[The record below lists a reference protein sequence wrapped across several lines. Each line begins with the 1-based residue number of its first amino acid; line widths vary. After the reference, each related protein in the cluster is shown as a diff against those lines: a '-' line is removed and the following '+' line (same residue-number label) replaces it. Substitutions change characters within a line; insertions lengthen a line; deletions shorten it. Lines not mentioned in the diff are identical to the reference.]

1 MPKDKPEKKAK
12 DQPDMN
18 AAPAPSKKAAG
29 KAVTTAAAAS
39 GEVRAKVKKPA
50 KEPAKAAPTTA
61 SAAPAKASPVT
72 AQAEPA
78 VAKETEAPK
87 ADAVAEKHAP
97 VVKVRRQVLTAS
109 EQRMEENKPG
119 GAQPAPVAPAS
130 PAPTASLTPPAAHPV
145 TPAITPA
152 DRHAE
157 SSPAVADDAATAA
170 QQLRDKIVVIK
181 PPIIVKD
188 LAAKLGLKPYQIIH
202 HLMEMNIFTS
212 ANQALEEEVARKLS
226 TKLGFTF
233 EIEKREKG
241 AGLVHAPA
249 KIVEPTK
256 GPVPIAP
263 SELQSRPPV
272 ITFMG
277 HVDHGKT
284 SLLDAIRKAHVA
296 AGEAG
301 GITQHIGAYT
311 VKRGTQTITFL
322 DTPGHEAF
330 TAMRARGANVTDI
343 VVLVVAADD
352 GIMPTTLEAINH
364 ARAAKVQLMVAINK
378 IDLPGANLVRVKGQ
392 LQEQGLVA
400 EEYGGDT
407 IICEVSA
414 TKGIGI
420 EKLLEMMLLQAE
432 ILELRANPRG
442 LSRGTVIEAQ
452 FEQGRGP
459 TSTVLVQQG
468 TLRVGDAILAGP
480 YYGRVKALIN
490 DLGQQVKEAGPSIPV
505 KVLGLDGAP
514 SPGEEYNI
522 LKNEKEAREL
532 AENRR
537 DKLRLGKLEAPPRVT
552 LENLFEAIADEK
564 HKVFKLI
571 IKGDVQGSVEAIV
584 TALKKIDSD
593 KIDLD
598 IVLSSAGAI
607 SESDILLAKASQAV
621 VIGFNTRTDNAAA
634 NAAKREGVQIKLFS
648 IIYELI
654 DQVKEAMAGLLD
666 PELRETALGTALVKQ
681 VFQLSKFPVAGC
693 SVVSGRIVRN
703 ARARVVRKRQ
713 PIYDGQVVTLKRF
726 QDDAAEV
733 RAGLECGIRLG
744 DFNDYLADDT
754 IECYQLEKFAQ
765 AL

>member
-1 MPKDKPEKKAK
+1 
-12 DQPDMN
+12 MN
-18 AAPAPSKKAAG
+18 AAPAPAKKAAG
-29 KAVTTAAAAS
+29 KAASTS
-39 GEVRAKVKKPA
+39 GEAALAESKGENKAKAKKPA
-50 KEPAKAAPTTA
+50 KEPAKAAPL
-61 SAAPAKASPVT
+61 SHP
-72 AQAEPA
+72 AEPA
-78 VAKETEAPK
+78 AAKEVAKPVTDAAARPAAAPPK
-87 ADAVAEKHAP
+87 PK
-97 VVKVRRQVLTAS
+97 RQVLTAS
-109 EQRMEENKPG
+109 EQRMMENKPADG
-119 GAQPAPVAPAS
+119 VLPGPVAPASAAPAAVPTAQVAPPTAPVAPA
-130 PAPTASLTPPAAHPV
+130 A
-145 TPAITPA
+145 PA
-152 DRHAE
+152 DKPAE
-157 SSPAVADDAATAA
+157 SLPSGADDAAIAA

-212 ANQALEEEVARKLS
+212 ANQALEEEVGRKLA

-241 AGLVHAPA
+241 AGLVHAPV
-249 KIVEPTK
+249 KIVEPPK
-256 GPVPIAP
+256 QAPVAA
-263 SELQSRPPV
+263 SELQARPPV

-352 GIMPTTLEAINH
+352 GIMPTTIEAINH
-364 ARAAKVQLMVAINK
+364 ARAAKVPIMVAINK

-442 LSRGTVIEAQ
+442 QSRGTVIEAQ

-459 TSTVLVQQG
+459 TATVLVQQG

-480 YYGRVKALIN
+480 YYGRIKALIN
-490 DLGQQVKEAGPSIPV
+490 DVGQQVKEAGPSIPV

-514 SPGEEYNI
+514 SPGEEYNV
-522 LKNEKEAREL
+522 LKNEREAREL
-532 AENRR
+532 AEDRR

-598 IVLSSAGAI
+598 IVLSTAGAI

-634 NAAKREGVQIKLFS
+634 NAAKREGVQIKLYS

-654 DQVKEAMAGLLD
+654 DQVKEAMVGLLD

-754 IECYQLEKFAQ
+754 IECYQLEKFPQ
-765 AL
+765 SL

>member
-12 DQPDMN
+12 NDMT
-18 AAPAPSKKAAG
+18 AASVPAKKAAG
-29 KAVTTAAAAS
+29 KAASAS
-39 GEVRAKVKKPA
+39 GEAKAKARKPP
-50 KEPAKAAPTTA
+50 KEPAKTA
-61 SAAPAKASPVT
+61 STAAPAATPAHGKPKSPVKK
-72 AQAEPA
+72 EIEKPPA
-78 VAKETEAPK
+78 SAIAKAHPAPPR
-87 ADAVAEKHAP
+87 A
-97 VVKVRRQVLTAS
+97 RRQVLTVS
-109 EQRMEENKPG
+109 EQGMAENKPAA
-119 GAQPAPVAPAS
+119 GAASAAGTGAVAHPKPAATPVPAS
-130 PAPTASLTPPAAHPV
+130 IPAPPAAPV
-145 TPAITPA
+145 GKPMESPSAAA
-152 DRHAE
+152 DEAALAAE
-157 SSPAVADDAATAA
+157 
-170 QQLRDKIVVIK
+170 QLRDKVVVIK
-181 PPIIVKD
+181 PPILVKD

-212 ANQALEEEVARKLS
+212 ANQAIEEEVARKLCA
-226 TKLGFTF
+226 KLGFTF

-241 AGLVHAPA
+241 AGLVHAPV
-249 KIVEPTK
+249 KIVEPPK
-256 GPVPIAP
+256 PAPVAA
-263 SELQSRPPV
+263 SDLQPRPPV

-284 SLLDAIRKAHVA
+284 SLLDAIRKARVA

-311 VKRGTQTITFL
+311 VKRGAHTITFL

-330 TAMRARGANVTDI
+330 TAMRARGANITDI

-352 GIMPTTLEAINH
+352 GIMPTTIEAINH

-400 EEYGGDT
+400 EEYGGET

-442 LSRGTVIEAQ
+442 ESRGAVIEAQ

-459 TSTVLVQQG
+459 TATVLVRQG
-468 TLRVGDAILAGP
+468 TLRIGDAILAGP

-490 DLGQQVKEAGPSIPV
+490 DVGQNVKEAGPSIPV

-514 SPGEEYNI
+514 SPGEEYNV
-522 LKNEKEAREL
+522 LKNEREAREL
-532 AENRR
+532 AEDRR
-537 DKLRLGKLEAPPRVT
+537 HKLRLGKLEAPPRVT

-584 TALKKIDSD
+584 TALKKIDSN

-654 DQVKEAMAGLLD
+654 DQVKEAMVGLLD
-666 PELRETALGTALVKQ
+666 PELRETALGAAVVKQ

-693 SVVSGRIVRN
+693 SVLTGRIVRN

-754 IECYQLEKFAQ
+754 IECYQLEKFVQ
-765 AL
+765 SL

>member
-1 MPKDKPEKKAK
+1 MPKDKPEDKVPNSTA
-12 DQPDMN
+12 MN
-18 AAPAPSKKAAG
+18 ATPAPTKKAAG
-29 KAVTTAAAAS
+29 KTAS
-39 GEVRAKVKKPA
+39 GEAKARVKKPA
-50 KEPAKAAPTTA
+50 KDAVKTPESVEVEAD
-61 SAAPAKASPVT
+61 AAPAPEAAPAPVAKQPET
-72 AQAEPA
+72 PA
-78 VAKETEAPK
+78 VVEPVAAPESAPK
-87 ADAVAEKHAP
+87 P
-97 VVKVRRQVLTAS
+97 RRQFLTAS
-109 EQRMEENKPG
+109 EQRMAENKPA
-119 GAQPAPVAPAS
+119 GAAPEPVAAPVATPE
-130 PAPTASLTPPAAHPV
+130 PTVAAA
-145 TPAITPA
+145 TKPA
-152 DRHAE
+152 DKPVE
-157 SSPAVADDAATAA
+157 AVSTVIDDAALAA
-170 QQLRDKIVVIK
+170 QQLKDKIVVIK

-188 LAAKLGLKPYQIIH
+188 LAGKLGLKPFQIIH
-202 HLMEMNIFTS
+202 HLMEMNIFTGPT
-212 ANQALEEEVARKLS
+212 QALEEEVARKLCV
-226 TKLGFTF
+226 KLGFTF

-241 AGLVHAPA
+241 AGLVHAPV
-249 KIVEPTK
+249 KIVEPPK
-256 GPVPIAP
+256 GPLPVVP
-263 SELQSRPPV
+263 SELQARPPV

-284 SLLDAIRKAHVA
+284 SLLDAIRKARVA

-352 GIMPTTLEAINH
+352 GIMPTTIEAINH

-432 ILELRANPRG
+432 ILELRANPSG
-442 LSRGTVIEAQ
+442 PSRGTVIESQ
-452 FEQGRGP
+452 FEQGRGA
-459 TSTVLVQQG
+459 TATILVQQG
-468 TLRVGDAILAGP
+468 TLHVGDAILAGP

-490 DLGQQVKEAGPSIPV
+490 DLGQPVKEAGPSIPV

-532 AENRR
+532 AEARR

-571 IKGDVQGSVEAIV
+571 IKGDVQGSVEAI
-584 TALKKIDSD
+584 AASLKKIDSK

-598 IVLSSAGAI
+598 IVLASAGAI

-634 NAAKREGVQIKLFS
+634 NAAKREGVQIKLYS

-654 DQVKEAMAGLLD
+654 DQVKEAMVGLLD
-666 PELRETALGTALVKQ
+666 PELRETALGVALVKQ

-703 ARARVVRKRQ
+703 ARARVMRKRQ
-713 PIYDGQVVTLKRF
+713 PIYDGAVVTLKRF

-754 IECYQLEKFAQ
+754 IECYQLEKFTQ
-765 AL
+765 SL

>member
-1 MPKDKPEKKAK
+1 MNASPVPAKKAGG
-12 DQPDMN
+12 
-18 AAPAPSKKAAG
+18 KAA
-29 KAVTTAAAAS
+29 AVS
-39 GEVRAKVKKPA
+39 GEAKARVKKPA
-50 KEPAKAAPTTA
+50 KEPVVESAVPTPVPETAAP
-61 SAAPAKASPVT
+61 SAKPEAVETPAFEVAAEVAPA
-72 AQAEPA
+72 
-78 VAKETEAPK
+78 APK
-87 ADAVAEKHAP
+87 AK
-97 VVKVRRQVLTAS
+97 RQVLTAS
-109 EQRMEENKPG
+109 EQRMAENKPG
-119 GAQPAPVAPAS
+119 GAGHEPKAAPAPVPA
-130 PAPTASLTPPAAHPV
+130 ATPPAAEAPIV
-145 TPAITPA
+145 KAAGKPA
-152 DRHAE
+152 E
-157 SSPAVADDAATAA
+157 NSSAAVDEAALAA
-170 QQLRDKIVVIK
+170 QQLRDKLVVIK

-212 ANQALEEEVARKLS
+212 ANQALEEEVARKLCA
-226 TKLGFTF
+226 KLGFTF

-241 AGLVHAPA
+241 AGLVHAPV
-249 KIVEPTK
+249 KIVEPPK
-256 GPVPIAP
+256 PEPVAA
-263 SELQSRPPV
+263 SELQPRPPV

-284 SLLDAIRKAHVA
+284 SLLDAIRQAHVA
-296 AGEAG
+296 SGEAG

-311 VKRGTQTITFL
+311 VKRGAHTITFL

-352 GIMPTTLEAINH
+352 GIMPTTIEAINH

-442 LSRGTVIEAQ
+442 QSRGTVIEAQ

-490 DLGQQVKEAGPSIPV
+490 DVGQNVKEAGPSIPV

-514 SPGEEYNI
+514 SPGEEYNV
-522 LKNEKEAREL
+522 LKNEREAREL
-532 AENRR
+532 AEDRR
-537 DKLRLGKLEAPPRVT
+537 DKLRLGKLEAPPRIT

-564 HKVFKLI
+564 HKVLKLV

-584 TALKKIDSD
+584 TALKKIDSK

-654 DQVKEAMAGLLD
+654 DQVKEAMVGLLD
-666 PELRETALGTALVKQ
+666 PELRETALGTAVVKQ

-713 PIYDGQVVTLKRF
+713 PIYDGAVVTLKRF

-754 IECYQLEKFAQ
+754 IECYQLEKFTQ
-765 AL
+765 SL

>member
-1 MPKDKPEKKAK
+1 MLKDKPEKKAK
-12 DQPDMN
+12 DHSDAS
-18 AAPAPSKKAAG
+18 AAHAPSKKAAS
-29 KAVTTAAAAS
+29 KTVTTPAAAPDGVKPKA
-39 GEVRAKVKKPA
+39 KKPA
-50 KEPAKAAPTTA
+50 KEPAKETPAPGKTEHHV
-61 SAAPAKASPVT
+61 K
-72 AQAEPA
+72 
-78 VAKETEAPK
+78 KETEHHAKKESDKPHAETAAHAPHAAPK
-87 ADAVAEKHAP
+87 
-97 VVKVRRQVLTAS
+97 RRQVLTAS
-109 EQRMEENKPG
+109 EQRMAENKPEG
-119 GAQPAPVAPAS
+119 SVHQPEPVAKPS
-130 PAPTASLTPPAAHPV
+130 PAPTPDIQAAPAKPAEKPV
-145 TPAITPA
+145 EGLPSTAA
-152 DRHAE
+152 DE
-157 SSPAVADDAATAA
+157 AALAA

-181 PPIIVKD
+181 PPIIVKE

-212 ANQALEEEVARKLS
+212 ASQSLEEEVARKLS
-226 TKLGFTF
+226 AKLGFTF

-241 AGLVHAPA
+241 AGLVHAPV
-249 KIVEPTK
+249 KIIEPPK
-256 GPVPIAP
+256 PVPVAA
-263 SELQSRPPV
+263 SELQTRPPV

-284 SLLDAIRKAHVA
+284 SLLDSIRKAHVA
-296 AGEAG
+296 SGEAG

-352 GIMPTTLEAINH
+352 GIMPTTIEAINH

-392 LQEQGLVA
+392 LQEQGLVP

-432 ILELRANPRG
+432 ILELKANSRG
-442 LSRGTVIEAQ
+442 MSRGTIIEAQ

-480 YYGRVKALIN
+480 FYGRVKALIN
-490 DLGQQVKEAGPSIPV
+490 DVGQNVKEAGPSIPV

-514 SPGEEYNI
+514 SPGEEYNV
-522 LKNEKEAREL
+522 LKNEREAREL
-532 AENRR
+532 AEDRR
-537 DKLRLGKLEAPPRVT
+537 DKLRLGKLEAPPRIT

-564 HKVFKLI
+564 HKVLKLI

-584 TALKKIDSD
+584 TALKKIDSK

-598 IVLSSAGAI
+598 VVLASAGAI

-654 DQVKEAMAGLLD
+654 DQVKEAMVGLLD
-666 PELRETALGTALVKQ
+666 PELRETALGVALVKQ
-681 VFQLSKFPVAGC
+681 VFQLSKYPVAGC
-693 SVVSGRIVRN
+693 SVTSGRIVRN

-765 AL
+765 TL

>member
-1 MPKDKPEKKAK
+1 MPKDKLEPTATT
-12 DQPDMN
+12 PTDMN
-18 AAPAPSKKAAG
+18 AASAPSKKAG
-29 KAVTTAAAAS
+29 KAASASGDAKAKVKRTTKDTPSAGSETDPTPTAAPKPVEETAAAVA
-39 GEVRAKVKKPA
+39 EV
-50 KEPAKAAPTTA
+50 
-61 SAAPAKASPVT
+61 
-72 AQAEPA
+72 
-78 VAKETEAPK
+78 EAP
-87 ADAVAEKHAP
+87 VIRP
-97 VVKVRRQVLTAS
+97 RRQVLTAS
-109 EQRMEENKPG
+109 EQRMAENKPAG
-119 GAQPAPVAPAS
+119 TPADPAPVIAPAAAAVPT
-130 PAPTASLTPPAAHPV
+130 PATPAA
-145 TPAITPA
+145 TPAKP
-152 DRHAE
+152 AE
-157 SSPAVADDAATAA
+157 SAAPLIDEAALAA
-170 QQLRDKIVVIK
+170 QQLRDKLVVIK

-188 LAAKLGLKPYQIIH
+188 LAAKLGLKPFQIIH
-202 HLMEMNIFTS
+202 HLMEMNIFTGPT
-212 ANQALEEEVARKLS
+212 QALEEEIARKLCA
-226 TKLGFTF
+226 KLGFTF

-241 AGLVHAPA
+241 AGLVHAPV
-249 KIVEPTK
+249 KIVEPPK
-256 GPVPIAP
+256 GPLPVAP
-263 SELQSRPPV
+263 SELQARPPV

-284 SLLDAIRKAHVA
+284 SLLDAIRKARVA

-330 TAMRARGANVTDI
+330 TAMRARGATVTDI

-352 GIMPTTLEAINH
+352 GIMPTTVEAINH
-364 ARAAKVQLMVAINK
+364 ARAAKVTLMVAINK

-442 LSRGTVIEAQ
+442 PSRGTVIEAQ

-459 TSTVLVQQG
+459 TATVLVQQG
-468 TLRVGDAILAGP
+468 TLHVGDAILAGP

-490 DLGQQVKEAGPSIPV
+490 DVGQNVKEAGPSIPV

-537 DKLRLGKLEAPPRVT
+537 DKLRLGKLEAPPRIT

-564 HKVFKLI
+564 HKVLKLI

-584 TALKKIDSD
+584 ASLKKIDSK

-598 IVLSSAGAI
+598 VVLASAGAI

-654 DQVKEAMAGLLD
+654 DQVKEAMVGLLD

-713 PIYDGQVVTLKRF
+713 PIYDGAVVTLKRF
-726 QDDAAEV
+726 QDDASEV

-754 IECYQLEKFAQ
+754 IECYQLEKFTQ
-765 AL
+765 TL

>member
-1 MPKDKPEKKAK
+1 VTNTAS
-12 DQPDMN
+12 
-18 AAPAPSKKAAG
+18 APA
-29 KAVTTAAAAS
+29 
-39 GEVRAKVKKPA
+39 KKPA
-50 KEPAKAAPTTA
+50 GKTAAVSGEPKAKTKAAAKPKAPKSPKETAKAAPTATPAPKKTA
-61 SAAPAKASPVT
+61 PPVKKEIEAPAADT
-72 AQAEPA
+72 A
-78 VAKETEAPK
+78 TEAPHPAPK
-87 ADAVAEKHAP
+87 A
-97 VVKVRRQVLTAS
+97 RRQVLTAS
-109 EQRMEENKPG
+109 EQRMTENKPG
-119 GAQPAPVAPAS
+119 DAPVS
-130 PAPTASLTPPAAHPV
+130 PQPVATPSPTPPPQAAAAGKPV
-145 TPAITPA
+145 DKA
-152 DRHAE
+152 AE
-157 SSPAVADDAATAA
+157 NLAAAVDDAALSA
-170 QQLRDKIVVIK
+170 QQLRDKVVVIK

-212 ANQALEEEVARKLS
+212 ANQALEEEVARKLCA
-226 TKLGFTF
+226 KLDFAF

-241 AGLVHAPA
+241 AGLVHAPV
-249 KIVEPTK
+249 KIVEPPK
-256 GPVPIAP
+256 PAPVAA
-263 SELQSRPPV
+263 SELQPRPPV

-352 GIMPTTLEAINH
+352 GIMPTTIEAINH
-364 ARAAKVQLMVAINK
+364 ARAAKVSIMVAINK

-442 LSRGTVIEAQ
+442 QSRGTVIEAQ

-490 DLGQQVKEAGPSIPV
+490 DVGQNVKEAGPSIPV

-514 SPGEEYNI
+514 SPGEEYNV

-532 AENRR
+532 AEDRR
-537 DKLRLGKLEAPPRVT
+537 DKLRLGKLEAPPRIT

-564 HKVFKLI
+564 HKVLKLV

-584 TALKKIDSD
+584 TALKKIDSK

-654 DQVKEAMAGLLD
+654 DQVKEAMVGLLD
-666 PELRETALGTALVKQ
+666 PELRETALGNAVVKQ

-713 PIYDGQVVTLKRF
+713 PIYDGAIVTLKRF
-726 QDDAAEV
+726 QDDASEV

-744 DFNDYLADDT
+744 DFNDYLVDDT
-754 IECYQLEKFAQ
+754 IECYQLEKFTQ
-765 AL
+765 SL

>member
-1 MPKDKPEKKAK
+1 MTKDKPEKKAK
-12 DQPDMN
+12 NDMT
-18 AAPAPSKKAAG
+18 AAPVPAKKAAG
-29 KAVTTAAAAS
+29 KAVKTAAAPS
-39 GEVRAKVKKPA
+39 GEAKAKVKKPA
-50 KEPAKAAPTTA
+50 KAPAKAAPEATH
-61 SAAPAKASPVT
+61 APAKAEHPVKKETATPIAEVT
-72 AQAEPA
+72 A
-78 VAKETEAPK
+78 ETRHAAPK
-87 ADAVAEKHAP
+87 AK
-97 VVKVRRQVLTAS
+97 RQVLTAS
-109 EQRMEENKPG
+109 EQRMSENKPAAATASAAST
-119 GAQPAPVAPAS
+119 GAVAHAKPEAPAS
-130 PAPTASLTPPAAHPV
+130 SAPTPIPHAAPV
-145 TPAITPA
+145 GKPA
-152 DRHAE
+152 DKHAE
-157 SSPAVADDAATAA
+157 SPSSVADEAALAA
-170 QQLRDKIVVIK
+170 QHLLDKLVVIK
-181 PPIIVKD
+181 PPILVKD

-212 ANQALEEEVARKLS
+212 ANQALEEEVARKLC

-241 AGLVHAPA
+241 AGLVHAPV

-256 GPVPIAP
+256 GPVPVAP
-263 SELQSRPPV
+263 SELQPRPPV

-284 SLLDAIRKAHVA
+284 SLLDSIRKAHVA
-296 AGEAG
+296 SGEAG

-352 GIMPTTLEAINH
+352 GIMPTTIEAINH

-442 LSRGTVIEAQ
+442 QSRGTVIEAQ

-459 TSTVLVQQG
+459 TATVLVQQG
-468 TLRVGDAILAGP
+468 TLRIGDAILAGP

-490 DLGQQVKEAGPSIPV
+490 DVGQQVKEAGPSIPV

-564 HKVFKLI
+564 HKVLKLI

-598 IVLSSAGAI
+598 VVLSSAGAI

-654 DQVKEAMAGLLD
+654 DQVKEAMVGLLD

-754 IECYQLEKFAQ
+754 IECYQLEKFTQ
-765 AL
+765 SL

>member
-12 DQPDMN
+12 DPTVTNAVPAPAKKAASKTASASGDSKTKAPKVAKESPKEAPKETAK
-18 AAPAPSKKAAG
+18 AAPAPVAKKKSDESAP
-29 KAVTTAAAAS
+29 VPTS
-39 GEVRAKVKKPA
+39 PEV
-50 KEPAKAAPTTA
+50 
-61 SAAPAKASPVT
+61 SAAPAK
-72 AQAEPA
+72 
-78 VAKETEAPK
+78 PK
-87 ADAVAEKHAP
+87 RE
-97 VVKVRRQVLTAS
+97 VLTAS
-109 EQRMEENKPG
+109 EQRMIENKPEG
-119 GAQPAPVAPAS
+119 TAAKAPETVAD
-130 PAPTASLTPPAAHPV
+130 PAAKVIPPV
-145 TPAITPA
+145 KAAEKP
-152 DRHAE
+152 AE
-157 SSPAVADDAATAA
+157 SAPSVLDDAALAV
-170 QQLRDKIVVIK
+170 QQLSDKIVVIK

-212 ANQALEEEVARKLS
+212 ANQALEEEIARKLC

-241 AGLVHAPA
+241 AGLVHAPV
-249 KIVEPTK
+249 KIVEPPK
-256 GPVPIAP
+256 PEPVAP
-263 SELQSRPPV
+263 SELQQRPPV

-284 SLLDAIRKAHVA
+284 SLLDSIRKAHVA
-296 AGEAG
+296 SGEAG

-352 GIMPTTLEAINH
+352 GIMPTTIEAINH
-364 ARAAKVQLMVAINK
+364 ARAAKVQIMVAINK

-407 IICEVSA
+407 IVCEVSA

-480 YYGRVKALIN
+480 FYGRVKALIN
-490 DLGQQVKEAGPSIPV
+490 DLGQTVKEAGPSIPV

-522 LKNEKEAREL
+522 LKNEREAREL
-532 AENRR
+532 AEDRR
-537 DKLRLGKLEAPPRVT
+537 DKLRLGKLEAPARIT

-564 HKVFKLI
+564 HKVLKLI

-584 TALKKIDSD
+584 TALKKIDSK

-598 IVLSSAGAI
+598 IVLASAGAI

-654 DQVKEAMAGLLD
+654 DQVKEAMVGLLD

-693 SVVSGRIVRN
+693 SVLSGRIVRN

-713 PIYDGQVVTLKRF
+713 PIYDGAVVTLKRF

-754 IECYQLEKFAQ
+754 IECYQLEKFTQ
-765 AL
+765 TL

>member
-12 DQPDMN
+12 DHPDMT
-18 AAPAPSKKAAG
+18 AAPVPAKKAAG
-29 KAVTTAAAAS
+29 KAVTTAASATAASAS
-39 GEVRAKVKKPA
+39 GEIKAKARKPA
-50 KEPAKAAPTTA
+50 KEPVKE
-61 SAAPAKASPVT
+61 SAAATPAPEKTGPPVK
-72 AQAEPA
+72 
-78 VAKETEAPK
+78 KEIDKSTIAPK
-87 ADAVAEKHAP
+87 AK
-97 VVKVRRQVLTAS
+97 RQVLTAS
-109 EQRMEENKPG
+109 EQRMTENKP
-119 GAQPAPVAPAS
+119 ASAAAHPKPAATLS
-130 PAPTASLTPPAAHPV
+130 PAPTPAPQAA
-145 TPAITPA
+145 PAGKLA
-152 DRHAE
+152 DKPAE
-157 SSPAVADDAATAA
+157 SPSAVTAAVVDETALAA
-170 QQLRDKIVVIK
+170 QQFRDKIVVIK

-212 ANQALEEEVARKLS
+212 AGQALEEEVARKLCA
-226 TKLGFTF
+226 KLDFTF

-241 AGLVHAPA
+241 AGLVHAPV
-249 KIVEPTK
+249 KIVEPPK
-256 GPVPIAP
+256 PAPVAA
-263 SELQSRPPV
+263 SDLQPRPPV

-284 SLLDAIRKAHVA
+284 SLLDTIRKAHVA

-311 VKRGTQTITFL
+311 VKRGAQTITFL

-352 GIMPTTLEAINH
+352 GIMPTTIEAINH

-442 LSRGTVIEAQ
+442 QSRGTVIEAQ

-459 TSTVLVQQG
+459 TATVLVQQG
-468 TLRVGDAILAGP
+468 TLRVGDALLAGP

-490 DLGQQVKEAGPSIPV
+490 DVGQQVKEAGPSIPV

-514 SPGEEYNI
+514 SPGEEYNV
-522 LKNEKEAREL
+522 LKNEREAREL
-532 AENRR
+532 AEDRR
-537 DKLRLGKLEAPPRVT
+537 DKLRLGKLEAPPRIT

-564 HKVFKLI
+564 HKVLKLI

-584 TALKKIDSD
+584 TALKKIDSQ

-654 DQVKEAMAGLLD
+654 DQVKEAMVGLLD
-666 PELRETALGTALVKQ
+666 PELRETALGTAVVKQ

-754 IECYQLEKFAQ
+754 IECYQLEKFTQ
-765 AL
+765 SL

>member
-1 MPKDKPEKKAK
+1 MPKDVKTAPATRATKKAPAK
-12 DQPDMN
+12 PAAAAPKTSAKAGKVAEVAAPDKTARKKPVAKAETEAIESAPVAPAKVAETPVAEV
-18 AAPAPSKKAAG
+18 AAPAEP
-29 KAVTTAAAAS
+29 
-39 GEVRAKVKKPA
+39 KP
-50 KEPAKAAPTTA
+50 
-61 SAAPAKASPVT
+61 
-72 AQAEPA
+72 
-78 VAKETEAPK
+78 
-87 ADAVAEKHAP
+87 
-97 VVKVRRQVLTAS
+97 RRSVLTAS
-109 EQRMEENKPG
+109 EQRMAENTVEVKSSAPAASATAPTTPASASKP
-119 GAQPAPVAPAS
+119 AAPTPAAPTPAVPVAA
-130 PAPTASLTPPAAHPV
+130 AEPTIDET
-145 TPAITPA
+145 
-152 DRHAE
+152 
-157 SSPAVADDAATAA
+157 AVAA
-170 QQLRDKIVVIK
+170 QQLAQKLVVIK

-226 TKLGFTF
+226 VKLGFSF

-241 AGLVHAPA
+241 AGQVHAPV
-249 KIVEPTK
+249 KIVEPPKPEPAVASDLET
-256 GPVPIAP
+256 
-263 SELQSRPPV
+263 RPPV

-284 SLLDAIRKAHVA
+284 SLLDAIRKARVA
-296 AGEAG
+296 SGEAG

-311 VKRGTQTITFL
+311 VKRGNHSITFL

-330 TAMRARGANVTDI
+330 TAMRARGASVTDI

-352 GIMPTTLEAINH
+352 GLMPTTLEAINH

-378 IDLPGANLVRVKGQ
+378 IDLPGANLQRVKGQ
-392 LQEQGLVA
+392 LQENGLVP

-432 ILELRANPRG
+432 ILELKANPRG

-459 TSTVLVQQG
+459 TTTVLVQHG
-468 TLRVGDAILAGP
+468 TLRVGDAMLAGP
-480 YYGRVKALIN
+480 FYGRVKALVN
-490 DLGQQVKEAGPSIPV
+490 DVGQSVKEAGPSVPV

-532 AENRR
+532 AQDRK
-537 DKLRLGKLEAPPRVT
+537 DKIRLGKLEAPPRMT

-564 HKVFKLI
+564 HKVLKLI

-584 TALKKIDSD
+584 SSLQKIDSK

-598 IVLSSAGAI
+598 IVLSGVGPI
-607 SESDILLAKASQAV
+607 SESDILLAKASNAV

-634 NAAKREGVQIKLFS
+634 NAAKRESIQIKLFS

-654 DQVKEAMAGLLD
+654 DQVKEAMVGLLD
-666 PELRETALGTALVKQ
+666 PELRETNVGTALVKQ
-681 VFQLSKFPVAGC
+681 VFTLSKFPVAGC
-693 SVVSGRIVRN
+693 SVQNGRIVRN
-703 ARARVVRKRQ
+703 GRARVLRKRQ
-713 PIYDGQVVTLKRF
+713 PIYDGAVVTLKRF
-726 QDDAAEV
+726 QDDASEV

-744 DFNDYLADDT
+744 DFNDYHVDDI
-754 IECYQLEKFAQ
+754 IECYQLEKFTQ
-765 AL
+765 TL

>member
-1 MPKDKPEKKAK
+1 MSKEKLEKKAEDK
-12 DQPDMN
+12 PDMN
-18 AAPAPSKKAAG
+18 AAPVPAKKAAG
-29 KAVTTAAAAS
+29 KVAATS
-39 GEVRAKVKKPA
+39 GEPKAKAKKTA
-50 KEPAKAAPTTA
+50 KEPAK
-61 SAAPAKASPVT
+61 SAPAPEAPAPAAVEKIEAPVD
-72 AQAEPA
+72 EVA
-78 VAKETEAPK
+78 VAEAPVAVEATPAPK
-87 ADAVAEKHAP
+87 AK
-97 VVKVRRQVLTAS
+97 RQVLTAS
-109 EQRMEENKPG
+109 EQRMSENKPAG
-119 GAQPAPVAPAS
+119 
-130 PAPTASLTPPAAHPV
+130 APTAPAAVAAPTTISTSIPV
-145 TPAITPA
+145 AKAA
-152 DRHAE
+152 DKQVE
-157 SSPAVADDAATAA
+157 SLSAAVDDAALVA

-212 ANQALEEEVARKLS
+212 ASQALEEEVARKLS

-241 AGLVHAPA
+241 AGLVHAPV
-249 KIVEPTK
+249 KIVEPPK
-256 GPVPIAP
+256 PEPVAA
-263 SELQSRPPV
+263 SELQPRPPV

-284 SLLDAIRKAHVA
+284 SLLDAIRQAHVA
-296 AGEAG
+296 TGEAG

-352 GIMPTTLEAINH
+352 GIMPTTVEAINH

-442 LSRGTVIEAQ
+442 QSRGTVIESQ

-480 YYGRVKALIN
+480 FYGRVKALIN
-490 DLGQQVKEAGPSIPV
+490 DVGQNVKEAGPSIPV
-505 KVLGLDGAP
+505 KILGLDGAP
-514 SPGEEYNI
+514 SPGQEYNV
-522 LKNEKEAREL
+522 LKNEREAREL
-532 AENRR
+532 AEDRS

-552 LENLFEAIADEK
+552 LENLFQAIADEK
-564 HKVFKLI
+564 HKVLKLV

-584 TALKKIDSD
+584 TSLKKIDSK

-598 IVLSSAGAI
+598 IVLASAGAI

-648 IIYELI
+648 IIYELL
-654 DQVKEAMAGLLD
+654 DQVKEAMVGLLD

-693 SVVSGRIVRN
+693 SVISGRIVRN
-703 ARARVVRKRQ
+703 ARARVMRKRQ
-713 PIYDGQVVTLKRF
+713 PIYDGAVVTLKRF

-754 IECYQLEKFAQ
+754 IECYQLEKFTQ
-765 AL
+765 TL

>member
-1 MPKDKPEKKAK
+1 MVGLEPRMSEDKPTKKAK
-12 DQPDMN
+12 EPEMT
-18 AAPAPSKKAAG
+18 AAPAPTKKAAG
-29 KAVTTAAAAS
+29 KAAS
-39 GEVRAKVKKPA
+39 GESKAKTAKPA
-50 KEPAKAAPTTA
+50 KEPAKAPTAPVA
-61 SAAPAKASPVT
+61 AEAPAITPDVEPV
-72 AQAEPA
+72 E
-78 VAKETEAPK
+78 AKPVEAEAPK
-87 ADAVAEKHAP
+87 PKAP
-97 VVKVRRQVLTAS
+97 ARRPILTAS
-109 EQRMEENKPG
+109 EQRMAENTPG
-119 GAQPAPVAPAS
+119 AS
-130 PAPTASLTPPAAHPV
+130 PAKPTAV
-145 TPAITPA
+145 TPAAPA
-152 DRHAE
+152 PDTTAPMPPVAAAKPVE
-157 SSPAVADDAATAA
+157 SAQATADEAALAA
-170 QQLRDKIVVIK
+170 QHLRDKIVVIK
-181 PPIIVKD
+181 PPIMAKD
-188 LAAKLGLKPYQIIH
+188 LAGKLGLKPYQLIH

-212 ANQALEEEVARKLS
+212 ANQSLEEEVARKLS
-226 TKLGFTF
+226 QKLGFTF

-241 AGLVHAPA
+241 AGQVHAPV
-249 KIVEPTK
+249 KIVEPPK
-256 GPVPIAP
+256 APVPAA
-263 SELQSRPPV
+263 SELQPRPPV

-284 SLLDAIRKAHVA
+284 SLLDAIRQARVA
-296 AGEAG
+296 SGEAG

-311 VKRGTQTITFL
+311 VKRGTHTITFL

-330 TAMRARGANVTDI
+330 TAMRARGATVTDI

-352 GIMPTTLEAINH
+352 GIMPTTIEAINH

-432 ILELRANPRG
+432 ILELKANPRG

-459 TSTVLVQQG
+459 TTTVLVQQG
-468 TLRVGDAILAGP
+468 TLRVGDALLAGP

-490 DLGQQVKEAGPSIPV
+490 DLGQNVKEAGPSIPV

-514 SPGEEYNI
+514 SPGEEYDV
-522 LKNEKEAREL
+522 LKNEREAREL
-532 AENRR
+532 AEDRR
-537 DKLRLGKLEAPPRVT
+537 DKLRLGKLEAPAKIT

-564 HKVFKLI
+564 HKVLKLI

-584 TALKKIDSD
+584 TALKKIDSK
-593 KIDLD
+593 KIDLE

-607 SESDILLAKASQAV
+607 SESDILLAKASGAV
-621 VIGFNTRTDNAAA
+621 VIGFNTRTDNSAA

-654 DQVKEAMAGLLD
+654 DQVKEAMVGLLD

-681 VFQLSKFPVAGC
+681 VFNLSKYPVAGC
-693 SVVSGRIVRN
+693 SVSTGRIVRN

-713 PIYDGQVVTLKRF
+713 PIYDGQVVALKRF
-726 QDDAAEV
+726 QDDASEV

-744 DFNDYLADDT
+744 DFNDYLADDI
-754 IECYQLEKFAQ
+754 IECYQLDKFTQ
-765 AL
+765 SL

>member
-1 MPKDKPEKKAK
+1 MPKDKPELKAATT
-12 DQPDMN
+12 DMN

-29 KAVTTAAAAS
+29 KAVVTAAPAS
-39 GEVRAKVKKPA
+39 GEAKARAKKPA
-50 KEPAKAAPTTA
+50 KETAKAASA
-61 SAAPAKASPVT
+61 SEQPEVAPAPVAKENPVATESVETAAPA
-72 AQAEPA
+72 
-78 VAKETEAPK
+78 PK
-87 ADAVAEKHAP
+87 A
-97 VVKVRRQVLTAS
+97 RRQVLTAS
-109 EQRMEENKPG
+109 EQRMAENKSP
-119 GAQPAPVAPAS
+119 GAQVEAKADSAPA
-130 PAPTASLTPPAAHPV
+130 ATPAAA
-145 TPAITPA
+145 TKPAEKASDAT
-152 DRHAE
+152 
-157 SSPAVADDAATAA
+157 STVADDAALAA
-170 QQLRDKIVVIK
+170 EQLKDKIVVIK

-212 ANQALEEEVARKLS
+212 ANQALEEEVARKLCA
-226 TKLGFTF
+226 KLGFTF

-241 AGLVHAPA
+241 AGLVHAPQ
-249 KIVEPTK
+249 KIVEPQK
-256 GPVPIAP
+256 GPLPVVP
-263 SELQSRPPV
+263 SELQPRPPV

-284 SLLDAIRKAHVA
+284 SLLDAIRKARVA

-352 GIMPTTLEAINH
+352 GIMPTTIEAINH

-432 ILELRANPRG
+432 VLELRANPRG
-442 LSRGTVIEAQ
+442 PSRGTVIEAQ

-532 AENRR
+532 AEGRR

-571 IKGDVQGSVEAIV
+571 IKGDVQGSVEAI
-584 TALKKIDSD
+584 AASLKKIDSK

-598 IVLSSAGAI
+598 IVLASAGAI

-634 NAAKREGVQIKLFS
+634 NAAKREGVQIKLYS

-654 DQVKEAMAGLLD
+654 DQVKEAMVGLLD
-666 PELRETALGTALVKQ
+666 PELRETALGVALVKQ

-693 SVVSGRIVRN
+693 SVISGRIVRN

-713 PIYDGQVVTLKRF
+713 PIYDGAVVTLKRF

-754 IECYQLEKFAQ
+754 IECYQLEKFTQ
-765 AL
+765 SL